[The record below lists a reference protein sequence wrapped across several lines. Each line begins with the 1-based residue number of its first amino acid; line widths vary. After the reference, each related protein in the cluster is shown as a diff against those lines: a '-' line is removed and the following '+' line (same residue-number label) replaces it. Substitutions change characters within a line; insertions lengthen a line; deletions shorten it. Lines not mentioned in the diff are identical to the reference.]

1 MKTDKFTLFV
11 YCNFLVLLRTVYSQ
25 NISKQIVNIAD
36 ENLTD
41 YSFLSRHHYTKSK
54 NYLERRYRLRHWIP
68 MFIGTP
74 CSLKYDYMSK
84 FKIGKSNILD
94 LRISTAGKHVQEL
107 SEWNTFKTRKATA
120 SSTLLTRY
128 RFQGYRCKS
137 GIAIFAWRVTWEGVT
152 YIYTLYIIF

>member
-1 MKTDKFTLFV
+1 
-11 YCNFLVLLRTVYSQ
+11 
-25 NISKQIVNIAD
+25 
-36 ENLTD
+36 
-41 YSFLSRHHYTKSK
+41 
-54 NYLERRYRLRHWIP
+54 

-137 GIAIFAWRVTWEGVT
+137 GIAIFAWRVTWNYAYSPFNKTRVQCIRISWIRQRVNLESLNRMVMT
-152 YIYTLYIIF
+152 SNFSISFHPINFRLNSSLFPSSKLTQMEHQLKLCYFA